1 MSLTFF
7 FIYETESVLF
17 VYAFPFSTQVV
28 LLHLEMMGKKRKRQG
43 SLGNADKLRGSCLN
57 AAKLRADVAAA
68 AQAAKTSSRLALWME
83 RVF

>member
-7 FIYETESVLF
+7 FIYETKSVLF
-17 VYAFPFSTQVV
+17 VYAFPFSTQAV
-28 LLHLEMMGKKRKRQG
+28 LLHVEMMGKKRKRQG
-43 SLGNADKLRGSCLN
+43 CRQD
-57 AAKLRADVAAA
+57 AANVQAACAAA

>member
-7 FIYETESVLF
+7 FIYETKFVLF

-43 SLGNADKLRGSCLN
+43 SRGNAAN
-57 AAKLRADVAAA
+57 VQAACAAA

>member
-7 FIYETESVLF
+7 FIYETKSVLF
-17 VYAFPFSTQVV
+17 VYAFPFSTQAV

-43 SLGNADKLRGSCLN
+43 SCGN
-57 AAKLRADVAAA
+57 AAKLQADVAAA